1 MDLRKFIFD
10 WFRETT
16 PVNEFQEVMF
26 EDSSIEQLPA
36 TKPFATYRFGT
47 LRPTLGGSDMEVGL
61 VQAVYVQI
69 HDLPGDYDRIDQW
82 LVPWTMNLGADGY
95 LPADLLSEHPYI
107 LSVSLDYLSEDFR
120 NPDWGTIFRAL
131 RLYVNLRNP
140 NS

>member
-1 MDLRKFIFD
+1 MDTRKFIFD

-16 PVNEFQEVMF
+16 PLEEFQQAMF
-26 EDSSIEQLPA
+26 EDSSVETLPA

-47 LRPTLGGSDMEVGL
+47 LRPTLEGGDMEVGL
-61 VQAVYVQI
+61 VQAVYVQV
-69 HDLPGDYDRIDQW
+69 HDLPGDYNAIDQW
-82 LVPWTMNLGADGY
+82 LVPWTMSLGTPGY
-95 LPADLLSEHPYI
+95 IPSPLLEDHPYI
-107 LSVSLDYLSEDFR
+107 ISVTLDYLSEDFR